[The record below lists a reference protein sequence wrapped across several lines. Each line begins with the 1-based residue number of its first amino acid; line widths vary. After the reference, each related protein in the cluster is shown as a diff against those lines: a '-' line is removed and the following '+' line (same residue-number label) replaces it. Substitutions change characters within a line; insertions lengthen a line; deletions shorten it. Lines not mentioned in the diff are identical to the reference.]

1 MDRFNQMSGQAN
13 LIARKKVEIEAK
25 LKAQQEAAQNSGSVS
40 LYNQLA
46 GSAKGSV
53 PPNTTPISQ
62 RQQKALPIGNLK
74 NRWGFKGKSTA
85 GSERYFR
92 YNKALS

>member
-13 LIARKKVEIEAK
+13 LIARKKLEIEAK
-25 LKAQQEAAQNSGSVS
+25 RKAQQEAAQNSGSIS

-46 GSAKGSV
+46 GSSTSSTPGHTSSV
-53 PPNTTPISQ
+53 NQ

-74 NRWGFKGKSTA
+74 NRWGFKGKSA
-85 GSERYFR
+85 VGSER
-92 YNKALS
+92 